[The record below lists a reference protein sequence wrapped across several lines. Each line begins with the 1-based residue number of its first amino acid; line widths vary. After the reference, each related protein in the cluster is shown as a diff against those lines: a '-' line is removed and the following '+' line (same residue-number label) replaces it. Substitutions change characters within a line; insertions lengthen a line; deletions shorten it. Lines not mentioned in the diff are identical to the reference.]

1 MDVAPPPT
9 GSRIQELG
17 DRLIVSFRP
26 RRQWGGLV
34 FLSFWL
40 VGWTIGGIAAF
51 TQLAVGSWG
60 VRMVMLLWL
69 CGWAFGEGAVVLAIA
84 WELRGRELLI
94 VTPERLE
101 VRRQIGRFAR
111 TKLYD
116 AALVRNVEAAR
127 VPHDEDEKPRKDFC
141 LKVLHDDTTLRV
153 GEGMSEREAEYVT
166 SVVLQ
171 RIRPRSWWGE
181 DEPAVFAT
189 VPSPETA
196 SSARGR
202 VALRNL
208 VFPAVV
214 IGVLVWLGVATLT
227 GRHGHSSSQPT
238 TTAAAPSADPFAA
251 ARTYASAST
260 AYALGRAQTLVI
272 GLPTCRLRGTSR
284 KWMCTVRAR
293 ASAGPF
299 AGRTM
304 LYRCSSVMSGGV
316 LCGPAHQPP
325 VGG

>member
-60 VRMVMLLWL
+60 VRMFMLLWL

-141 LKVLHDDTTLRV
+141 LKVLHDDRTLRV
-153 GEGMSEREAEYVT
+153 GEGMSEREAEYVA

-293 ASAGPF
+293 ASVGPF

-304 LYRCSSVMSGGV
+304 LYHCSSVMSGGV
-316 LCGPAHQPP
+316 LCGPVHQPP
-325 VGG
+325 IGG

>member
-34 FLSFWL
+34 FLTIWL
-40 VGWTIGGIAAF
+40 VGWTIGGIAAI

-60 VRMVMLLWL
+60 VRLFMLLWL
-69 CGWAFGEGAVVLAIA
+69 CGWVFGEGAVVLAIG

-94 VTPERLE
+94 VTPEDFE
-101 VRRQIGRFAR
+101 VRKEVGRLAR

-116 AALVRNVEAAR
+116 TALVRKVEAAR
-127 VPHDEDEKPRKDFC
+127 TPHDEDEKPRKDFC
-141 LKVLHDDTTLRV
+141 LKVLYDDTTLRV
-153 GEGMSEREAEYVT
+153 GEGMSEREAEYVA

-181 DEPAVFAT
+181 DEPAVFAP
-189 VPSPETA
+189 VPSPETDM
-196 SSARGR
+196 SARGR
-202 VALRNL
+202 VPFRNL
-208 VFPAVV
+208 VFPAIV
-214 IGVLVWLGVATLT
+214 IGLLVWLGVTAFT
-227 GRHGHSSSQPT
+227 GRHHESPSQPT
-238 TTAAAPSADPFAA
+238 TTAAAPSGDPFEA

-260 AYALGRAQTLVI
+260 ASALGHSQTLVI
-272 GLPTCRLRGTSR
+272 GLPICQLRGTSTE
-284 KWMCTVRAR
+284 WTCTVRAR
-293 ASAGPF
+293 ASLGPF
-299 AGRTM
+299 AGRTI

-325 VGG
+325 IGG